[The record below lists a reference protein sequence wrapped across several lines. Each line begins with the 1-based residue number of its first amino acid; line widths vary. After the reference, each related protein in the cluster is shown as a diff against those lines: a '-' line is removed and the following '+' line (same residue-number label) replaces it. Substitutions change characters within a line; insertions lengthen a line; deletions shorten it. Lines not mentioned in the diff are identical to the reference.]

1 MNPCVDYCYLR
12 LNKQYDESCDNVC
25 DYAKEVK
32 KRKELEQKVNMA
44 VIHIKSMCTSD
55 GLIRAEIVQSI
66 LEDLK
71 ANISKK
77 EPEDDL

>member
-1 MNPCVDYCYLR
+1 MNLCVDYCYFK
-12 LNKQYDESCDNVC
+12 LNKQYDESCDKEC

-66 LEDLK
+66 LEKLK
-71 ANISKK
+71 NGG
-77 EPEDDL
+77 